1 MIISRTPYRL
11 PISGGGTDLD
21 FFLKEKGGL
30 LSSLTINQYVY
41 VFLNER
47 IIQKTISFKLQKLN
61 LKII

>member
-21 FFLKEKGGL
+21 FFFKRKGGL

-47 IIQKTISFKLQKLN
+47 IIQKNYFIQTTKVEFKK
-61 LKII
+61 

>member
-21 FFLKEKGGL
+21 FFLKEKEAM
-30 LSSLTINQYVY
+30 SSLTINQYVY

-61 LKII
+61 LK